1 MRLELWFLD
10 EARIGQTGRTC
21 RRWFENGIRPR
32 GRRDLR
38 HDALY
43 LFGAVCP
50 ERDYGVALV
59 LPEVSAV
66 AMQAMLDELAAAV
79 TPGTHAVVILDR
91 AGWHIAKELVTP
103 TNITPV
109 FLPPYSP
116 ELNAI
121 ERVWL
126 YLRERFLSH
135 RLWPS
140 YQEILDAC
148 CAAWNCLR
156 AEPGRIRSLCSFGWL
171 PPVTT

>member
-1 MRLELWFLD
+1 M
-10 EARIGQTGRTC
+10 
-21 RRWFENGIRPR
+21 
-32 GRRDLR
+32 
-38 HDALY
+38 
-43 LFGAVCP
+43 
-50 ERDYGVALV
+50 ALV

-79 TPGTHAVVILDR
+79 TPGSHAVVILDR
-91 AGWHIAKELVTP
+91 AGWHTTKELTIP
-103 TNITPV
+103 TTITLL

-140 YQEILDAC
+140 YQEILNAC
-148 CAAWNCLR
+148 CLAWNRFR
-156 AEPGRIRSLCSFGWL
+156 AEPGRIRSLCSFDWL
-171 PPVTT
+171 TSVTT